1 MTNLQCRFTF
11 LAVAALLASS
21 LAGCGGE
28 GHERYIPP
36 ADTAR
41 TAVEAALS
49 AWKAG
54 EPLRT
59 ITTHTPPVDFYDA
72 RRQAGKKL
80 EDFQIVE
87 EIPGDPYPS
96 FKVKL
101 RLAGKKPGPAGKAQ
115 EDETTYLV
123 VGIDPL
129 QVFRKEDYAQPKGM

>member
-1 MTNLQCRFTF
+1 MTNLRPRLTF
-11 LAVAALLASS
+11 FAAAALLSAS

-36 ADTAR
+36 ADKAR
-41 TAVEAALS
+41 SAVEAALS

-59 ITTHTPPVDFYDA
+59 ITNHTPAVDFYDA
-72 RRQAGKKL
+72 RRQSGKKL
-80 EDFQIVE
+80 EDFQIIE

-96 FKVKL
+96 FKAKL
-101 RLAGKKPGPAGKAQ
+101 RLAGKKQGKPEKQ

-123 VGIDPL
+123 LGIDPL
-129 QVFRKEDYAQPKGM
+129 QVFREEDYAQPKGM